1 MNFDKKNLFQADITN
16 CEREPIHI
24 PGRIQAHGFLLAV
37 TPDDYTIIQA
47 SENVREHLDILADQ
61 LIGTSLNSLQNGT
74 RFQGDVLTDLLK
86 TGLRNQSLET
96 MNPYR
101 IRLHERDYNLVSHQH
116 DNAVILE
123 FEPVMDSNNCQ
134 NLQRLLAQS
143 LSTIKAS
150 WSMDQLLENAARQ
163 VKKITGYDRVMIYKF
178 WPDWHG
184 EVVAEVKEDHLEP
197 FLGLHYPASDIP
209 RQARELYKT
218 NRVRCISN
226 VNQADSALFPVLYAN
241 RKRPLDLAHS
251 ILRAVSPVHI
261 EYLKNMGVQASMSIS
276 LMYQGELW
284 GLISCH
290 NATPRQIDYS
300 ARMSV
305 DLVGQLLSAALEYHK
320 DEEDQSFTQQIREA
334 GQTLFS
340 NMLKDWNIVR
350 GLTQY
355 ETTALNINSATGAA
369 LFFEGKLVTLGQ
381 TPSDKDIHGL
391 IGWLQNVDTDTFFQT
406 SHLAEQY
413 PPAAGFSA
421 VASGL
426 LAIPLS
432 RELNE
437 YLLWFK
443 PEQVHSVSWAG
454 NPEKAVNIHENGS
467 IRISPRKS
475 FARWVQEVCHTAEPW
490 KDAEIATALKLR
502 EDILHVVAKKA
513 NEIRLLHE
521 ELRKAYEELD
531 AFSYTVSHDLR
542 SPLSTI
548 KSYSEIILEE
558 YGEEFNDDARTLFTK
573 VIRATDR
580 MNSLIRN
587 IMDYSRMGQ
596 NDLLTQL
603 VDMRKLLHRL
613 REDTLVTEKGRPL
626 TIHILNT
633 PPVAGDPTMVLQ
645 VFSNL
650 LSNAAKYSRQSQPA
664 VIEVNGFRN
673 EYEVVYSVKDN
684 GIGIDMKQSG
694 RVFDLFKRLD
704 NTGKT
709 EGNGVGLSIVKQIMS
724 RHKGKVWFDSEPN
737 RQTTFYVAFPHV
749 PVAQMNQ

>member
-37 TPDDYTIIQA
+37 NPDDYTIIQA
-47 SENVREHLDILADQ
+47 SENVKEHLDVLASE
-61 LIGTSLNSLQNGT
+61 LIGQRLSSLATKT
-74 RFQGDVLTDLLK
+74 RFLGDVLTDFLNL
-86 TGLRNQSLET
+86 GLRNQSLET

-101 IRLHERDYNLVSHQH
+101 ISLQEKEWNLVSHTH

-123 FEPVMDSNNCQ
+123 FEPVIGQMNSQ
-134 NLQRLLAQS
+134 TLQRLLAQS

-150 WSMDQLLENAARQ
+150 WSMDQLLANAARQ
-163 VKKITGYDRVMIYKF
+163 VKKITGYDRVMIYRF

-184 EVVAEVKEDHLEP
+184 EVVAEEKESHLEP
-197 FLGLHYPASDIP
+197 FMGLHYPASDIP
-209 RQARELYKT
+209 KQARELYKT

-226 VNQADSALFPVLYAN
+226 VNQPDSALYPVLYAD
-241 RKRPLDLAHS
+241 RKRPLDLTHS

-290 NATPRQIDYS
+290 NTTPRQIDYS
-300 ARMSV
+300 ARVSV

-320 DEEDQSFTQQIREA
+320 DEEDQSFTQQIQEA
-334 GQTLFS
+334 GQRLFS

-355 ETTALNINSATGAA
+355 STTVLNINSATGAA
-369 LFFEGKLVTLGQ
+369 LFFEGKLYTLGQ
-381 TPSDKDIHGL
+381 TPSEREIHGL
-391 IGWLQNVDTDTFFQT
+391 LGWLQNIDTDTIVQT
-406 SHLAEQY
+406 DHLANQY
-413 PPAAGFSA
+413 PPAANFGE

-443 PEQVHSVSWAG
+443 PEQIHSVSWAG
-454 NPEKAVNIHENGS
+454 NPEKPVAITQNGS

-475 FARWVQEVCHTAEPW
+475 FDRWVQEVRQIAEPW
-490 KDAEIATALKLR
+490 KESEIATAIKLR
-502 EDILHVVAKKA
+502 EDILHVIAKKA
-513 NEIRLLHE
+513 NEIRVLHDK
-521 ELRKAYEELD
+521 LQKAYEELD

-542 SPLSTI
+542 NPLSTI

-558 YGEEFNDDARTLFTK
+558 YGEEFNDDARSLFTK

-580 MNSLIRN
+580 MNLLIRN
-587 IMDYSRMGQ
+587 IMDYSRLGQ
-596 NDLLTQL
+596 NDIQFQP
-603 VDMRKLLHRL
+603 VDMRKMLLRL
-613 REDTLVTEKGRPL
+613 REDVLVNEKGRTL
-626 TIHILNT
+626 NINILNT
-633 PPVAGDPTMVLQ
+633 PSIAGDPTMIWQ

-650 LSNAAKYSRQSQPA
+650 LSNAAKYSRQSPQGI
-664 VIEVNGFRN
+664 IEINGFRN
-673 EYEVVYSVKDN
+673 EFEIVYSVKDN
-684 GIGIDMKQSG
+684 GVGIDMKQAN

-704 NTGKT
+704 NASTI

-737 RQTTFYVAFPHV
+737 RQTTFYVSFPLV
-749 PVAQMNQ
+749 QAVGKNK

>member
-1 MNFDKKNLFQADITN
+1 MNFDKKNLFQADISN

-37 TPDDYTIIQA
+37 SPDTYTIIQA
-47 SENVREHLDILADQ
+47 SENVREHLGIPADQ
-61 LIGTSLNSLQNGT
+61 LIGKRLNSLQAGT
-74 RFQGDVLTDLLK
+74 RFLGDLLTDLLNL
-86 TGLRNQSLET
+86 GLRNQSLEA

-101 IRLHERDYNLVSHQH
+101 INLQEQEWNLVSHQH

-123 FEPVMDSNNCQ
+123 FEPAMIHTSGQ
-134 NLQRLLAQS
+134 HLQRLLAQS

-150 WSMDQLLENAARQ
+150 WSMDQLLDNAARQ
-163 VKKITGYDRVMIYKF
+163 VKKITGYDRVMIYRF

-184 EVVAEVKEDHLEP
+184 EVVAEVKEDNLEP

-226 VNQADSALFPVLYAN
+226 VYQPDSALYPVLYAD
-241 RKRPLDLAHS
+241 RKRPLDLTHS
-251 ILRAVSPVHI
+251 LLRAVSPVHI

-290 NATPRQIDYS
+290 NYTPRQIDYS
-300 ARMSV
+300 ARVSV

-320 DEEDQSFTQQIREA
+320 DEDDQSFTQQIKEA

-340 NMLKDWNIVR
+340 HMLKDWNIVR

-355 ETTALNINSATGAA
+355 ETTALDINSATGAA
-369 LFFEGKLVTLGQ
+369 LFFEGKLHTLGQ
-381 TPSDKDIHGL
+381 TPSDNEIHGL
-391 IGWLQNVDTDTFFQT
+391 IGWLQTTNTDTVIQT
-406 SHLAEQY
+406 THLANQY
-413 PPAAGFSA
+413 PPAATFSA

-432 RELNE
+432 REMNE

-443 PEQVHSVSWAG
+443 PEQIHSVSWAG

-467 IRISPRKS
+467 IKISPRTS
-475 FARWVQEVCHTAEPW
+475 FARWVQEVRQTSAPW

-521 ELRKAYEELD
+521 KLRKAYEELD

-580 MNSLIRN
+580 MNILIRN

-596 NDLLTQL
+596 NDLQVQS
-603 VDMRKLLHRL
+603 VDMRKLLSRL
-613 REDTLVTEKGRPL
+613 REETLVTEKSRAL
-626 TIHILNT
+626 TINILNT
-633 PPVAGDPTMVLQ
+633 PPVVGDPIMVLQ

-650 LSNAAKYSRQSQPA
+650 LSNAAKYSRQAQSA

-673 EYEVVYSVKDN
+673 EYEIVYSVKDN
-684 GIGIDMKQSG
+684 GVGIDMKQSG
-694 RVFDLFKRLD
+694 RVFDLFKRLE
-704 NTGKT
+704 NTGQT
-709 EGNGVGLSIVKQIMS
+709 EGNGVGLSIVKQIMN
-724 RHKGKVWFDSEPN
+724 RHKGKVWFDSQPS
-737 RQTTFYVAFPHV
+737 RQTTFYVAFPHM
-749 PVAQMNQ
+749 PVAQKNQ